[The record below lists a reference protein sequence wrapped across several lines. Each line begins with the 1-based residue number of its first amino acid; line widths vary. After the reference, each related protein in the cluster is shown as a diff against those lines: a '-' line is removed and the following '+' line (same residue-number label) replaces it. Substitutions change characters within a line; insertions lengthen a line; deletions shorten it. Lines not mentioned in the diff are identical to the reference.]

1 MRIVDAKVITR
12 CPGSHFVTLEI
23 MIGDGIYEHGDA
35 TLNGFELPIGCY
47 LADHVV
53 PTRIDRNAQ
62 DRYLYKGVYWRR
74 GPVKMSG
81 IAAVDNDLLLEQS

>member
-12 CPGSHFVTLEI
+12 CPGSHFVTLKI
-23 MIGDGIYEHGDA
+23 MTEDGIYETGDA
-35 TLNGFELPIGCY
+35 TLNGFDPSV
-47 LADHVV
+47 ADHVV
-53 PTRIDRNAQ
+53 PIRVDRDAQ